1 MQNYTFNFSFYF
13 SFYYFSNTAGVD
25 DLHLER

>member
-13 SFYYFSNTAGVD
+13 SFYFFSNTAKVG
-25 DLHLER
+25 DLHIEK